1 MKIWKGECENMN
13 KLGIIITGLGL
24 GVAEPHCMMQEAY
37 PLLKV
42 LWM

>member
-1 MKIWKGECENMN
+1 MKIRKGECENMN
-13 KLGIIITGLGL
+13 KLGIITTGLGL
-24 GVAEPHCMMQEAY
+24 GVAEPHFMMQEAY